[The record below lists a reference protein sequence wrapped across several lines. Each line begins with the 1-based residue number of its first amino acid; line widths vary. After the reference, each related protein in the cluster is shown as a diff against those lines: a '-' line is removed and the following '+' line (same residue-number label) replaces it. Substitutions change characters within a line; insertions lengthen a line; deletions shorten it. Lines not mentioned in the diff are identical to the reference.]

1 MSDKPRSTPRSLRFI
16 VGMGWLMFGAGLLS
30 FIFLFQRHGG
40 TSVPRVR
47 WRSRWGQPHQVT
59 FRDPLAQFSIDHPSD
74 WDESAPFERFT
85 HHKVG
90 DLVAA
95 DTVALRHA
103 DPTGLVV
110 VIRYTAPKPLSHAE
124 WLKRTRPGGPLGDVF
139 GEKIL
144 ARVSSRLADHEAL
157 KVVAEGTEV
166 DKTYRFESWLVP
178 VGNTAFRLTIGSPV
192 TEFARAEPTFRRIVA
207 SFRLIP
213 LRKMSSLSVSL
224 LRVSPGARP
233 PSLRSSPAPCCFA

>member
-1 MSDKPRSTPRSLRFI
+1 MISAVSSGPVSDSSPSAAAR
-16 VGMGWLMFGAGLLS
+16 V
-30 FIFLFQRHGG
+30 
-40 TSVPRVR
+40 TSPAVPRRVL
-47 WRSRWGQPHQVT
+47 SVMVT
-59 FRDPLAQFSIDHPSD
+59 A
-74 WDESAPFERFT
+74 SAAVP
-85 HHKVG
+85 VSV
-90 DLVAA
+90 VAA

-233 PSLRSSPAPCCFA
+233 PSLRSSPAPC